1 LTLPANSE
9 SQTHLFISK
18 TGRLLE
24 TWHGAFPHAISLPI
38 DHLANTKLP
47 IQGLIAPSC
56 IWLRL
61 STDMTVALQI
71 AAARGRFPDS
81 HLVVLSDIPNDLEAL
96 AAFSVAARG
105 YCNSHAGIEVLH
117 NVANV
122 VRQGGLWIGESIM
135 QRLLT
140 LPGSV
145 SELTPATSGQSIMPD
160 WNQTLTGREREVAHA
175 IAEGAN
181 NRDIASALQITERT
195 VKAHVSAILEKLRI
209 KSRLQLAL
217 IVKNR

>member
-1 LTLPANSE
+1 MPANSE

-24 TWHGAFPHAISLPI
+24 TWHAAFPHATSVPT
-38 DHLANTKLP
+38 DQLADTELP
-47 IQGLIAPSC
+47 IQVLIAPSC
-56 IWLRL
+56 VWLRL

-71 AAARGRFPDS
+71 AAVRARFPES
-81 HLVVLSDIPNDLEAL
+81 HLVVMSDIPNDLEAL

-105 YCNSHAGIEVLH
+105 YCNSHAGVEVLR

-140 LPGSV
+140 LPSAAP
-145 SELTPATSGQSIMPD
+145 ELTPATAQSVQPD
-160 WNQTLTGREREVAHA
+160 WDQTLTEREREVAHA
-175 IAEGAN
+175 IAEGAS

-195 VKAHVSAILEKLRI
+195 VKAHVSAILEKLHI